1 MEAARLGIEMNKILV
16 LCLLLW
22 AFLLGAVSAGS
33 DANKHLTCDN
43 VNCDKPE
50 VIVSSM
56 NKQKGY
62 LLIPSTSARSLG
74 RLPMSVTARRKLTPS
89 KSVVITI
96 QYTSLLSVGSVGPG
110 QEGQGTN
117 YVCYSATRTLK
128 GCQQKLTD
136 HQ

>member
-89 KSVVITI
+89 KSGLSQSSTPASYQLVPLDQAKKARELITFVI
-96 QYTSLLSVGSVGPG
+96 LL
-110 QEGQGTN
+110 QEP
-117 YVCYSATRTLK
+117 
-128 GCQQKLTD
+128 
-136 HQ
+136 